1 MTPTDDFVR
10 HRNLLFTV
18 AYELLGS
25 ASDAEDV
32 LQESWLRWAEVDH
45 SGIQEPRAYLVRIVT
60 RQALNRLRTQQRRR
74 ESYVGPWLPEP
85 ILTSPDIAEDVVL
98 SDHVSLAML
107 RVLDTLSPTERAV
120 FVLREV
126 FGFDYAEIAVAVR
139 KTETNCR
146 QIASRARNHVRARR
160 PAASVDVDRAAVIE
174 RFKEACLGGDL
185 QALMDVLAPEVV
197 LLTDGGGKVGAA
209 LRPVHGPDH
218 VARFLLG
225 VAARARDW
233 GDVRFESV
241 QVNGEPGMSVLVADE
256 VVLTGV
262 AQFDGSVIAELYW
275 VRNPDKLAWMD
286 EVVPLTSR

>member
-1 MTPTDDFVR
+1 MTATEDFVR

-32 LQESWLRWAEVDH
+32 LQESWLRWAKVEQADV
-45 SGIQEPRAYLVRIVT
+45 QEPRAYLVRIVT

-85 ILTSPDIAEDVVL
+85 VLTSPDIADDVVL
-98 SDHVSLAML
+98 ADHVSLAML
-107 RVLDTLSPTERAV
+107 RVLDTLTPTERAV

-126 FGFDYAEIAVAVR
+126 FGFGYDEIATAIQ
-139 KTETNCR
+139 KTEANCR
-146 QIASRARNHVRARR
+146 QIASRARSHVRARR
-160 PAASVDVDRAAVIE
+160 PKASTDVDREAVVE
-174 RFKEACLGGDL
+174 RFKEACIGGDL
-185 QALMDVLAPEVV
+185 QALMDALAPDVV
-197 LLTDGGGKVGAA
+197 LIADGGGKAGAA
-209 LRPVHGPDH
+209 LRPVLGKDH

-225 VAARARDW
+225 VAARALTW

-241 QVNGEPGMSVLVADE
+241 HVNGEPGMSLIVGTE

-262 AQFDGSVIAELYW
+262 ARFDGATISELYY
-275 VRNPDKLAWMD
+275 VRNPDKLLWMD
-286 EVVPLTSR
+286 EVVPLTR